1 LTTFRG
7 MCIEAIHY
15 YVTVSYYDSCNDFR
29 NVKIKRPITQKEIEM
44 SKITISEKVQQFI
57 SERTDKAGGYYEYI
71 DVIAQKHALEAAE
84 MVKQETKEKCQ
95 IAFRNFM
102 LRATLANVSGESL
115 DFEKEFADT
124 MSQI

>member
-1 LTTFRG
+1 
-7 MCIEAIHY
+7 
-15 YVTVSYYDSCNDFR
+15 
-29 NVKIKRPITQKEIEM
+29 
-44 SKITISEKVQQFI
+44 
-57 SERTDKAGGYYEYI
+57 
-71 DVIAQKHALEAAE
+71 

-95 IAFRNFM
+95 IVFRNFM

>member
-1 LTTFRG
+1 MAKCLETEKGFTTFLKG
-7 MCIEAIHY
+7 HSA
-15 YVTVSYYDSCNDFR
+15 F
-29 NVKIKRPITQKEIEM
+29 NVIKNNI
-44 SKITISEKVQQFI
+44 QFI

>member
-1 LTTFRG
+1 
-7 MCIEAIHY
+7 
-15 YVTVSYYDSCNDFR
+15 
-29 NVKIKRPITQKEIEM
+29 M
-44 SKITISEKVQQFI
+44 SKITISEAAQQYI
-57 SERTDKAGGYYEYI
+57 AERTDVAGSI
-71 DVIAQKHALEAAE
+71 NVISQKHALEAAE

>member
-1 LTTFRG
+1 
-7 MCIEAIHY
+7 M
-15 YVTVSYYDSCNDFR
+15 
-29 NVKIKRPITQKEIEM
+29 
-44 SKITISEKVQQFI
+44 KITISEKVEQFI

-84 MVKQETKEKCQ
+84 MVKQET
-95 IAFRNFM
+95 
-102 LRATLANVSGESL
+102 NVSGESL

>member
-1 LTTFRG
+1 MAKCLETEKGFTTFLKG
-7 MCIEAIHY
+7 HSA
-15 YVTVSYYDSCNDFR
+15 F
-29 NVKIKRPITQKEIEM
+29 NVIKNNIQNITEM

>member
-1 LTTFRG
+1 
-7 MCIEAIHY
+7 M
-15 YVTVSYYDSCNDFR
+15 
-29 NVKIKRPITQKEIEM
+29 
-44 SKITISEKVQQFI
+44 KITISEKVEQFI

-84 MVKQETKEKCQ
+84 MVKQET
-95 IAFRNFM
+95 
-102 LRATLANVSGESL
+102 LANVSGESL

>member
-1 LTTFRG
+1 
-7 MCIEAIHY
+7 
-15 YVTVSYYDSCNDFR
+15 
-29 NVKIKRPITQKEIEM
+29 M

-124 MSQI
+124 KSQI

>member
-1 LTTFRG
+1 
-7 MCIEAIHY
+7 
-15 YVTVSYYDSCNDFR
+15 
-29 NVKIKRPITQKEIEM
+29 M

-57 SERTDKAGGYYEYI
+57 SERTDKA
-71 DVIAQKHALEAAE
+71 HALEAAE